1 MESNWTLKDWG
12 LGVILAPNFNR
23 KLIRW
28 APLQGDWVKLN
39 IDGACRGNPG
49 SIGIGAVIRNS
60 LGILLGGLYGS
71 LGLATNNE
79 AESRALVAGL
89 DLCVQRGLD
98 KICFE
103 GGSQIIIN
111 GVSKSNILN
120 WKLGK
125 WVPHINKALESIN
138 SFEFKHTYREGN
150 KVADLLA
157 NMGIEKNNGT
167 IIFSNEDADPVVL
180 NTNLSERLEWQCT
193 RIG

>member
-1 MESNWTLKDWG
+1 M
-12 LGVILAPNFNR
+12 
-23 KLIRW
+23 LIRW
-28 APLQGDWVKLN
+28 APPQGDWVKLN
-39 IDGACRGNPG
+39 FDGAYRGNPG
-49 SIGIGAVIRNS
+49 PAGIGTVIINS
-60 LGILLGGLYGS
+60 SRILLGGLYGS

-79 AESRALVAGL
+79 AEIRALAAGL

-103 GGSQIIIN
+103 GDSQIIIN
-111 GVSKSNILN
+111 GVSKSNFPN

-167 IIFSNEDADPVVL
+167 IIFGNEDVDPMVL
-180 NTNLSERLEWQCT
+180 NTILSERPEWHNT
-193 RIG
+193 GIG